1 MKKSKSNIV
10 KILLFSVLLLL
21 LLLLLLLWSLTG
33 LAAEAINQESVYI
46 ITETELATLEQNS
59 NRLLE
64 NSKQLTTELETA
76 RQQLKIS
83 EQASTEAKLQKEL
96 LQKQLIEQ
104 QALLKNQEDLLQQ
117 TQKSL
122 KTSAPEALREIGMKM
137 DVEKYIR
144 GISYGVSKRIVNN
157 MYIGLRGEYDWKDNQ
172 FGMWLTYQY

>member
-10 KILLFSVLLLL
+10 KILLSSVLLLL
-21 LLLLLLLWSLTG
+21 LLLWPLTG
-33 LAAEAINQESVYI
+33 LAAEAIKQEPVYI

-64 NSKQLTTELETA
+64 ISKQLTTELETA

-117 TQKSL
+117 TQGL
-122 KTSAPEALREIGMKM
+122 LEASAPEAMREIGMKM
-137 DVEKYIR
+137 DVEQYIR

-157 MYIGLRGEYDWKDNQ
+157 KYIGLRGEYDWKDNQ

>member
-10 KILLFSVLLLL
+10 KTLLLSVLLLL
-21 LLLLLLLWSLTG
+21 LLLWPLTC

-76 RQQLKIS
+76 KQQLKIS

-104 QALLKNQEDLLQQ
+104 QALLKNQDLLQQ
-117 TQKSL
+117 TQELL
-122 KTSAPEALREIGMKM
+122 KAFAPEAMREIGMKM
-137 DVEKYIR
+137 DVEQYIR

-157 MYIGLRGEYDWKDNQ
+157 KYIGLRGEYDWKDNQ
-172 FGMWLTYQY
+172 FGVWLTYQY

>member
-21 LLLLLLLWSLTG
+21 LLLWPLTG

-46 ITETELATLEQNS
+46 ITETELATLEQKS

-104 QALLKNQEDLLQQ
+104 QALLKNQKDLLQQ
-117 TQKSL
+117 TQGLL

-157 MYIGLRGEYDWKDNQ
+157 KYIGLRGEYDWKDNQ

>member
-10 KILLFSVLLLL
+10 KTLLLSVLLLL
-21 LLLLLLLWSLTG
+21 LLLWPLTG

-64 NSKQLTTELETA
+64 ISKQLTTELETA

-83 EQASTEAKLQKEL
+83 EQASTETKLQKEL
-96 LQKQLIEQ
+96 LQKQLTELE
-104 QALLKNQEDLLQQ
+104 AWSKKQEELQQ
-117 TQKSL
+117 TILKSL
-122 KTSAPEALREIGMKM
+122 PPSAPGVLREIGMKI

-157 MYIGLRGEYDWKDNQ
+157 KYIGLRGEYDWKDNQ

>member
-21 LLLLLLLWSLTG
+21 LLLWPLTG

-96 LQKQLIEQ
+96 LQKQLSEQ

-137 DVEKYIR
+137 DVEQYIR

-157 MYIGLRGEYDWKDNQ
+157 KYIGLRGEYDWKDNQ

>member
-10 KILLFSVLLLL
+10 KTLLFSVLLLL
-21 LLLLLLLWSLTG
+21 LLLWPLTG
-33 LAAEAINQESVYI
+33 LAAEAINQEPVYI

-64 NSKQLTTELETA
+64 ISKQLTTELETA
-76 RQQLKIS
+76 RPQLKIS

-96 LQKQLIEQ
+96 LQKQLSEQ

-137 DVEKYIR
+137 DVEKDIR

-157 MYIGLRGEYDWKDNQ
+157 KYIGLRGEYDWKDNQ

>member
-21 LLLLLLLWSLTG
+21 LLLWPLTG

-96 LQKQLIEQ
+96 LQKQLTDV
-104 QALLKNQEDLLQQ
+104 LNSSKKQEELQQ
-117 TQKSL
+117 TILKSL
-122 KTSAPEALREIGMKM
+122 PPSAPGVLREIGAKINV
-137 DVEKYIR
+137 DHYVT
-144 GISYGVSKRIVNN
+144 GISYGVSRRIGSK
-157 MYIGLRGEYDWKDNQ
+157 YIGLRGEYDWKDNQ